1 MFGSIGMGE
10 LLIILLVALLVFGGK
25 QLPEIARH
33 LGRGYRQIQKAA
45 KEAGNEVK
53 KILHEE
59 DENLRG

>member
-25 QLPEIARH
+25 QLPEIVRH

-45 KEAGNEVK
+45 KEAGDEVR

-59 DENLRG
+59 DENLQG